1 MRRLRFYILAL
12 ATVCAVACAEE
23 APKSTLPEFET
34 FVYENYEEGNYAITI
49 SYERIKNTSTK
60 RAYAIIDSINY
71 HTTFGEYALESR
83 NLQQTAERVAAET
96 IKSMGYYNTDD
107 MVGEMHLYQVASLLR
122 NNTVICYD
130 TVLETNF
137 GGIYPIVSNT
147 YECYDIASGNAYDFS
162 YLADGEWVDALQ
174 SAIYAKLV
182 DTYGDDLMLPSA
194 AAVFIPSTIYLTDT
208 GLAFQY
214 QPYEVG
220 APDIGNVSVEFNDAE
235 LEAVGAPIVWE

>member
-1 MRRLRFYILAL
+1 MRRLRFYILAIV
-12 ATVCAVACAEE
+12 AVCAVACGKE
-23 APKSTLPEFET
+23 AKKCVTPEFDT
-34 FVYENYEEGNYAITI
+34 FEYELIEEGSYAFSI
-49 SYERIKNTSTK
+49 SYERIKNAADS
-60 RAYAIIDSINY
+60 RALQIIDSMNY
-71 HTTFGEYALESR
+71 HSTFGPYALEKPD
-83 NLQQTAERVAAET
+83 LQRSSEALVNEALA
-96 IKSMGYYNTDD
+96 SMQAFNFTE
-107 MVGEMHLYQVASLLR
+107 MECEMHIYQVASLVR
-122 NNTVICYD
+122 NNSIVCYD
-130 TVLETNF
+130 TVVETNF

-220 APDIGNVSVEFNDAE
+220 APDIGNVSVEFSDAE

>member
-1 MRRLRFYILAL
+1 M
-12 ATVCAVACAEE
+12 CAVACAEE
-23 APKSTLPEFET
+23 ESKSTLPEFET
-34 FVYENYEEGNYAITI
+34 FEYENYEEGNYAITI
-49 SYERIKNTSTK
+49 SYERIKNTSANS
-60 RAYAIIDSINY
+60 AYAVIDSLNY

-83 NLQQTAERVAAET
+83 DLKQTAERVAAET
-96 IKSMGYYNTDD
+96 IKGMDCFNIGD

-130 TVLETNF
+130 TVMETNF

-162 YLADGEWVDALQ
+162 YLADGEWVEALQ

-182 DTYGDDLMLPSA
+182 DTYGDELMIPSA

-220 APDIGNVSVEFNDAE
+220 APDNGNISVELSDAE